1 MSTNYKESAIAGTSW
16 QRACRVVVE
25 NPLNGTSTIMF
36 VEEEAVNLGDK
47 TITNLCSNLS
57 CTFDPAATFPGLDPE
72 TGLPVGRDIT
82 HGEVYALLNSLYMD
96 LAKKRDE
103 ALAATPAEEPTV

>member
-1 MSTNYKESAIAGTSW
+1 MSNYKQTTVSGETW
-16 QRACRVVVE
+16 QRAARVVVE
-25 NPLNGTSTIMF
+25 NPLNATPSILI
-36 VEEEAVNLGDK
+36 VEEEAIVLGDK
-47 TITNLCSNLS
+47 TITNVCGNLS
-57 CTFDPAATFPGLDPE
+57 CAFDPEATFPAIDPATDE
-72 TGLPVGRDIT
+72 PVGRDIT

>member
-1 MSTNYKESAIAGTSW
+1 MSTNYKETEVQGQSW

-47 TITNLCSNLS
+47 TLTNLCSNLS

-82 HGEVYALLNSLYMD
+82 HGEVYALLNSLYMH
-96 LAKKRDE
+96 LAKLRD
-103 ALAATPAEEPTV
+103 TPPEVTP